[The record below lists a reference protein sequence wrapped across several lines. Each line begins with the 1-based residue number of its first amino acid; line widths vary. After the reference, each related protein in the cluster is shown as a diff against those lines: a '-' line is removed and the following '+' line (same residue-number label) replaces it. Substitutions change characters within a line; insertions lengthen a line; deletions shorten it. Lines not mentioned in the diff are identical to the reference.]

1 MNSRSRP
8 YTIIDTETDS
18 ARVSC
23 LLTMKRWSIIG
34 DCCGGGARA
43 TNSSDSN
50 WFEVEATVKERK
62 ENEKKKRKRKNVFT
76 TIQSKTG
83 QKEKRKREMGSTKKS
98 WLLFFSFTLTQVR
111 GKKPCSFQSGKLF
124 LCAYT
129 GVVTAD
135 TKAVAARVKRLVL
148 TTR

>member
-1 MNSRSRP
+1 MAAAAAEP
-8 YTIIDTETDS
+8 GQQTPATPID
-18 ARVSC
+18 
-23 LLTMKRWSIIG
+23 LRWRLQKK
-34 DCCGGGARA
+34 GGG
-43 TNSSDSN
+43 
-50 WFEVEATVKERK
+50 
-62 ENEKKKRKRKNVFT
+62 KNVFT

-83 QKEKRKREMGSTKKS
+83 QEKREREMETTKKIMF
-98 WLLFFSFTLTQVR
+98 LFLFESYSSE
-111 GKKPCSFQSGKLF
+111 GEKKPCSFQSGKPFL